1 MPGTISLRCSCCAT
15 VNAYRVLLRGG

>member
-15 VNAYRVLLRGG
+15 VDAYRVLLRGG